1 MPRWVPGPSIWR
13 SPIQRDIQGWK
24 MRSSSLPDPQP
35 AVGSNRA
42 RQPLLTRIGQKMTV
56 VPADEAEVM
65 ARYGIIKVPAYR
77 YHYRDWRYSTLNDAL
92 AQAKRDE
99 AARSK

>member
-1 MPRWVPGPSIWR
+1 
-13 SPIQRDIQGWK
+13 
-24 MRSSSLPDPQP
+24 MRSNCLPDPQS
-35 AVGSNRA
+35 AGGSNLA

-56 VPADEAEVM
+56 VPADETELM
-65 ARYGIIKVPAYR
+65 DRYGIIKVPAYR

>member
-1 MPRWVPGPSIWR
+1 MAG
-13 SPIQRDIQGWK
+13 
-24 MRSSSLPDPQP
+24 
-35 AVGSNRA
+35 
-42 RQPLLTRIGQKMTV
+42 
-56 VPADEAEVM
+56 VPAEETELM

-92 AQAKRDE
+92 AQARRDE

>member
-1 MPRWVPGPSIWR
+1 
-13 SPIQRDIQGWK
+13 
-24 MRSSSLPDPQP
+24 MRSSCLPGPQP
-35 AVGSNRA
+35 AGGSNVA
-42 RQPLLTRIGQKMTV
+42 RQPVLTRIGQKMTV
-56 VPADEAEVM
+56 VPADETELM

-77 YHYRDWRYSTLNDAL
+77 YHYRDWRYSTLDDAL

>member
-1 MPRWVPGPSIWR
+1 
-13 SPIQRDIQGWK
+13 
-24 MRSSSLPDPQP
+24 MRSNCLPDPQS
-35 AVGSNRA
+35 AGGSNLA
-42 RQPLLTRIGQKMTV
+42 RQPVLTRIGQKMTV
-56 VPADEAEVM
+56 VPENEAEAM
-65 ARYGIIKVPAYR
+65 ARHGIIKVPAYR

>member
-1 MPRWVPGPSIWR
+1 M
-13 SPIQRDIQGWK
+13 
-24 MRSSSLPDPQP
+24 PDPQP
-35 AVGSNRA
+35 AVGSNLA
-42 RQPLLTRIGQKMTV
+42 RQPMLTRIGQKMAG
-56 VPADEAEVM
+56 VPAEETELM

-92 AQAKRDE
+92 AQARRDE

>member
-1 MPRWVPGPSIWR
+1 
-13 SPIQRDIQGWK
+13 
-24 MRSSSLPDPQP
+24 
-35 AVGSNRA
+35 
-42 RQPLLTRIGQKMTV
+42 MTV